1 MDEETQEYI
10 NMLFINPDIDDA
22 EFQEAIEPFV
32 SPQDAFAMVEER
44 RLYIDSIKE
53 AQKAVLC
60 SIPYPVPTP
69 APTPTRI
76 PEPRHT
82 PPTEGHVPKEIK
94 EYVSRFSYVPVQERP
109 CTPYLPSST
118 QKGDKKKQCIRYRDG
133 MVATSKGE
141 KYITLA

>member
-10 NMLFINPDIDDA
+10 NMLFTNPDIDDS

-32 SPQDAFAMVEER
+32 SPQDAVAMMEER
-44 RLYIDSIKE
+44 RLYIDSITE

-60 SIPYPVPTP
+60 TIPFPTHTVSQP
-69 APTPTRI
+69 PTRI

-82 PPTEGHVPKEIK
+82 PPTEGHVPREIK
-94 EYVSRFSYVPVQERP
+94 AYVSRFSYVPVQERP
-109 CTPYLPSST
+109 CTPHLPCAT

-141 KYITLA
+141 KYITIA